1 MSEIWQPKPGDRVV
15 RPQRRIRLRRIL
27 RIPDLFS
34 AGYGNVGSSIY
45 YALGIVALV
54 AAGATPVVLGIAGLL
69 FVFTALTYAEGT
81 SMLPEAG
88 GSASF
93 SKYGF
98 NNLTGFTAGWA
109 LMLSYIVTISISVFT
124 IPPYLGLFWD
134 PLKATPMI
142 STAVS
147 MGIVLF
153 LMAVNII
160 GVKETSMVNILLT
173 VIDIAIQISII
184 LIGLM
189 FIFNPEVVWSRI
201 VGNWPTFDNLVL
213 GIALSTI
220 AYTGIETMSQM
231 SEETVLPA
239 KRVPKALMI
248 MIIVVP
254 VVFMGISIVAFSAMT
269 PLELASEW
277 SRDPVAGIAAN
288 LPFELLRAIL
298 KPIIAVLAG
307 SILLIAANAG
317 IMGISRLTY
326 YMASHRLQPAVFV
339 RLHSRFKTPYV
350 SIIVF
355 GIVAILVLIPGFFTT
370 DVFKDMG
377 ALYAFGSLLS
387 FMLAHASIISLRV
400 KKPHLARPFKIGM
413 NLKIR
418 QREIPLSA
426 VIGLISLSV
435 IWIIIIVTQPYSRY
449 VGAAWMVLGFI
460 FYRLFC
466 YGCSTDDNSS

>member
-1 MSEIWQPKPGDRVV
+1 
-15 RPQRRIRLRRIL
+15 
-27 RIPDLFS
+27 
-34 AGYGNVGSSIY
+34 
-45 YALGIVALV
+45 
-54 AAGATPVVLGIAGLL
+54 
-69 FVFTALTYAEGT
+69 
-81 SMLPEAG
+81 
-88 GSASF
+88 
-93 SKYGF
+93 
-98 NNLTGFTAGWA
+98 
-109 LMLSYIVTISISVFT
+109 
-124 IPPYLGLFWD
+124 
-134 PLKATPMI
+134 
-142 STAVS
+142 
-147 MGIVLF
+147 
-153 LMAVNII
+153 
-160 GVKETSMVNILLT
+160 
-173 VIDIAIQISII
+173 
-184 LIGLM
+184 
-189 FIFNPEVVWSRI
+189 
-201 VGNWPTFDNLVL
+201 
-213 GIALSTI
+213 
-220 AYTGIETMSQM
+220 
-231 SEETVLPA
+231 
-239 KRVPKALMI
+239 
-248 MIIVVP
+248 
-254 VVFMGISIVAFSAMT
+254 MGISIVAFSAMT
-269 PLELASEW
+269 PVELASEW

-288 LPFELLRAIL
+288 LPFELLRDIL

-339 RLHSRFKTPYV
+339 RLHSRFKTPYF

-400 KKPHLARPFKIGM
+400 KKPDLARPFKIGM

-418 QREIPLSA
+418 QWEIPLSA

-466 YGCSTDDNSS
+466 YGRSTDDKSP